1 MLNAKIPVQ
10 GISTYAEPGDW
21 FTYELNHYSLA
32 NLSWNPHLSVDSLIN
47 DYCLI
52 RYGTA
57 STIAKEAYTL
67 LEEVVRNYASIPFTT
82 VKSKNE
88 IVEAK
93 NKLAKA
99 EMNLRKS
106 VVEDQIASTNVSRLL
121 LMIKYAILDLQ
132 ILQRVT
138 ENATADEI
146 EREVKD
152 LVAFLQDNSRKGVF
166 LVSINNNL
174 TRYLKYYNNRKS

>member
-1 MLNAKIPVQ
+1 
-10 GISTYAEPGDW
+10 
-21 FTYELNHYSLA
+21 
-32 NLSWNPHLSVDSLIN
+32 
-47 DYCLI
+47 
-52 RYGTA
+52 
-57 STIAKEAYTL
+57 
-67 LEEVVRNYASIPFTT
+67 
-82 VKSKNE
+82 
-88 IVEAK
+88 
-93 NKLAKA
+93 
-99 EMNLRKS
+99 MNLRKS

-152 LVAFLQDNSRKGVF
+152 LVAFLQENSRKGVF